1 MILPIEDLVLLP
13 GMTCTLRLQGKT
25 LPQSREEGETIVAL
39 PLKRSPGKAAPSA
52 DDFYGIGASVEV
64 LRVMPEETGARAAV
78 KVVGRVAI
86 SGIREEDGVL
96 RGKATSL
103 PDVIDLDAVSSG
115 QMMAYIRNIAHQ
127 VGAQFRNAEQILR
140 AIDEI
145 DSLNVLI
152 GSLCQLIP
160 LTREEQYALVETSSL
175 KARGLTFIDYFLRY
189 KESVQLQIEL
199 AERFNDKV
207 NKGYRESVLREQLK
221 AIQDEL
227 KKEDAASGQ
236 PDGKDYRAL
245 IEKAHMPKEIR
256 AAALEEA
263 EKLENQNP
271 ASPDYNI
278 LRDYL
283 DFMLALPWRV
293 RRAKTAGLKEAR
305 RMLDEQHYGLEK
317 VKERIVQHLAVMQL
331 KGDRQGSI
339 LLLVGPPGTGKTSL
353 GKSIARTLG
362 RKYVRISLGGI
373 RDEAEIRGHRRTYIG
388 AMPGRILE
396 GIKKAGTMNPVMVL
410 DEVDKV
416 AASYNG
422 DPAAAL
428 LEVLDPEQNST
439 FTDHYLDLPYDLSN
453 VFFIATANTLET
465 IPAPLLDRME
475 IIELSSYT
483 AGEKFHIGREHLIPE
498 ALAENGLTAKDVSI
512 GDETLKTIISDF
524 TMEAGVRGLK
534 KQLNVI
540 ARTAAEKIVMG
551 SAEKPFTVQPQ
562 DLEEILGRRAY
573 RHDVAQSTGAPGVVT
588 GLAWTPVGGE
598 ILFIE
603 AGEMPG
609 NDQVILTGQLGD
621 VMKESARISLSLLK
635 SRLPVNA
642 VQFRDHDIHIHVPSG
657 AVPKDGPSAGI
668 ALFTALASL
677 VTGIPVDPHLAMTGE
692 VTLRGAVLPIGGLK
706 EKLIAADRAG
716 ITRALIPKENLQDL
730 KDVPE
735 EVRARI
741 GIVPVETVEDVLRE
755 ALGIALPKAEQV
767 LLAPDFLRSLRLKQ
781 AGPAHAAGRMGMGR

>member
-1 MILPIEDLVLLP
+1 
-13 GMTCTLRLQGKT
+13 
-25 LPQSREEGETIVAL
+25 
-39 PLKRSPGKAAPSA
+39 
-52 DDFYGIGASVEV
+52 
-64 LRVMPEETGARAAV
+64 
-78 KVVGRVAI
+78 
-86 SGIREEDGVL
+86 
-96 RGKATSL
+96 
-103 PDVIDLDAVSSG
+103 
-115 QMMAYIRNIAHQ
+115 
-127 VGAQFRNAEQILR
+127 
-140 AIDEI
+140 
-145 DSLNVLI
+145 
-152 GSLCQLIP
+152 
-160 LTREEQYALVETSSL
+160 
-175 KARGLTFIDYFLRY
+175 
-189 KESVQLQIEL
+189 
-199 AERFNDKV
+199 
-207 NKGYRESVLREQLK
+207 
-221 AIQDEL
+221 
-227 KKEDAASGQ
+227 
-236 PDGKDYRAL
+236 
-245 IEKAHMPKEIR
+245 MPKEIR
-256 AAALEEA
+256 AAAREEA

-278 LRDYL
+278 LREYL